1 MKVPKTVFIAARNLK
16 SGDIVKGKRIL
27 AQPVIHMGIVHYFA
41 FDSRNNL
48 KQVSH
53 QQIVADKE
61 LKVRRPRYN
70 HVVFAPPKV
79 VVQQN
84 HPAHDASEP
93 AGHTPT
99 VDKIMKQLADFF

>member
-1 MKVPKTVFIAARNLK
+1 MKVPKTVFIASSNLK
-16 SGDIVKGKRIL
+16 AGDIVKGKRIM
-27 AQPVIHMGIVHYFA
+27 AQPLIHFGLVHYFTLN
-41 FDSRNNL
+41 RE
-48 KQVSH
+48 KQVEH
-53 QQIVADKE
+53 KTMVADKE
-61 LKVRRPRYN
+61 ITVRRPRYN
-70 HVVFAPPKV
+70 HVVFAPPKM